1 MFHNETT
8 KEQAIVKV
16 RFSPNYFKEIIEYEV
31 ELNSLPISNSSG
43 KDVTVNWRLFDS
55 FDAQGKFYTDS
66 NSLAMQE
73 RVVNFRKSYNF
84 THFEQKYAANYY
96 PVDSAIAVRD

>member
-55 FDAQGKFYTDS
+55 FDVGPQPSFI
-66 NSLAMQE
+66 L
-73 RVVNFRKSYNF
+73 
-84 THFEQKYAANYY
+84 
-96 PVDSAIAVRD
+96 